1 VFKKLNEMQM
11 TYENKFENNESN
23 SGD

>member
-1 VFKKLNEMQM
+1 MQM